1 MQYCIVLS
9 VLYSTVRYC
18 TVCIVLYCTALCC
31 LHGIQFDN
39 SPAVAT
45 SNTNFGSRRS
55 QSFDLDSVD
64 ITTPLRADEVF
75 TVQKH
80 REVPVVLSASGA
92 VTQAEEGDKKKKS
105 TKKGKDNI
113 DKPVKREKSSSRKSK
128 SEPAGDL
135 LMMEWNDPPISIPSP
150 MVSLH
155 ATTAPSQ
162 SEVLKMDKEKGK
174 HVSSKSSKH
183 IWLPLLSDRAI
194 DIFYAT
200 STASSIVT
208 VSLKAVNN
216 SRTGSS
222 VSVTATF
229 KSCTAVR
236 PATPSNSNLKVAQ
249 QLAPGDSCSA
259 ATDLVLLDGHS
270 QQNPCN
276 LQIGCT
282 VHVAVDSLLG
292 SDARSSPAVVKVPVC
307 AMFVPNKLDEAAFT
321 SLMGKHSSRW
331 ASSTVKI
338 LLSTKPKSA
347 FKVIGNFLH
356 AHTVEKESSTAVS
369 LSSKS
374 SCGGVVCCLAKLSK
388 SADKLVIDVKCL
400 CSSQA
405 LSQSLV
411 EAVVEAVSDLSL

>member
-1 MQYCIVLS
+1 M
-9 VLYSTVRYC
+9 
-18 TVCIVLYCTALCC
+18 
-31 LHGIQFDN
+31 
-39 SPAVAT
+39 
-45 SNTNFGSRRS
+45 
-55 QSFDLDSVD
+55 D

-92 VTQAEEGDKKKKS
+92 VTQAEDGDKKKKS

-113 DKPVKREKSSSRKSK
+113 DKPVKREKSSSRRSK
-128 SEPAGDL
+128 PEPAGDL
-135 LMMEWNDPPISIPSP
+135 LMMEWNDPLISIPSP
-150 MVSLH
+150 IVSLH
-155 ATTAPSQ
+155 ATTSPSQ
-162 SEVLKMDKEKGK
+162 SEVLKMNKEKEKGR

-194 DIFYAT
+194 DIYYAT

-222 VSVTATF
+222 ASVTATF
-229 KSCTAVR
+229 KSCAAVR

-338 LLSTKPKSA
+338 PLSTKPKSA

-356 AHTVEKESSTAVS
+356 AHTVEKESSSAVS
-369 LSSKS
+369 LSAKS
-374 SCGGVVCCLAKLSK
+374 SCGGVVCCLVKLSK

-400 CSSQA
+400 FSSQNI
-405 LSQSLV
+405 SQSLV